1 MGKRVAAIF
10 PIDQKEIWAKGR
22 QKNRVVCR
30 SLYCYRAARELK
42 VSITE
47 LAKIFSL
54 TIPAVSYAVKR
65 GEQTA
70 GRNNYQMK
78 G

>member
-1 MGKRVAAIF
+1 MAAIF
-10 PIDQKEIWAKGR
+10 VIDRKEIDAKGH
-22 QKNRVVCR
+22 QKDRVAYR
-30 SLYCYRAARELK
+30 SLYCYWVTRELK

-65 GEQTA
+65 GEETA
-70 GRNNYQMK
+70 GRNNYK
-78 G
+78 LAE